1 MVHEV
6 INDCEIKVN
15 ITIKVNE
22 MSNNNILVRD
32 VIIGYIW
39 FF

>member
-15 ITIKVNE
+15 KTIKVNE